1 MILTCA
7 LNGQEIVFL
16 TQPSTTRVGMNNLFE
31 VHYVIHNAS
40 GVESF
45 SIPNLTDFQVVGG
58 PNRSTQ
64 LNIGNG
70 ERTVTMEFAYIL
82 KPKRKGHCTV
92 PGAIAVVEG
101 GKQIRS
107 NNVGI
112 EVVDGN
118 VVQQKSQPNP
128 NNGRDPIQDFF
139 NDPFGD
145 DDIVKEMRR
154 QEQEIQEQ
162 FRRLQQRINQ
172 QGGISPFGATVAPEI
187 IDKEHLNENVFI
199 KVNVDKKKAILG
211 EQITASYKL
220 YTRLPVHMNITK
232 LPSLTGFWSQDFDLP
247 DPPQARGEVVNGK
260 PYTVYELKRTALF
273 PTQTGELELDP
284 VEAQSTEV
292 YANHEH
298 LVIRSNPVKVVIS
311 SLPEESKPS
320 AFNGAVGE
328 YRIESNIDKTELSTD
343 DVCTLTVRISGTGN
357 LKLISAP
364 IIHFPNT
371 VETFDVVADD
381 TITNTNNIIAGYK
394 TFTYRFQPKSAGNM
408 VIPSASFFYYD
419 TKENVYKEL
428 TTPVYTMHITPGNNH
443 DDPSNTVSLKDI
455 HDIQSG
461 PISLQRSSTWNLI
474 SSPLYWGGLSVPFLA
489 YLFVVGYK
497 RREDKL
503 NGNTTLLRN
512 RKANKI
518 ALQRLATAE
527 QYLKQSAQNSFYEE
541 TSKAVWLYLSDKM
554 NIPLSGLSKEVAARK
569 MLQYHI
575 PQDVQ
580 LELFRITDE
589 CEMALYAPDSGT
601 LRMQQTYMDAFK
613 LIGKLEEKLS

>member
-1 MILTCA
+1 
-7 LNGQEIVFL
+7 
-16 TQPSTTRVGMNNLFE
+16 
-31 VHYVIHNAS
+31 
-40 GVESF
+40 
-45 SIPNLTDFQVVGG
+45 
-58 PNRSTQ
+58 
-64 LNIGNG
+64 
-70 ERTVTMEFAYIL
+70 
-82 KPKRKGHCTV
+82 
-92 PGAIAVVEG
+92 
-101 GKQIRS
+101 
-107 NNVGI
+107 
-112 EVVDGN
+112 
-118 VVQQKSQPNP
+118 
-128 NNGRDPIQDFF
+128 
-139 NDPFGD
+139 
-145 DDIVKEMRR
+145 
-154 QEQEIQEQ
+154 
-162 FRRLQQRINQ
+162 
-172 QGGISPFGATVAPEI
+172 
-187 IDKEHLNENVFI
+187 
-199 KVNVDKKKAILG
+199 
-211 EQITASYKL
+211 
-220 YTRLPVHMNITK
+220 
-232 LPSLTGFWSQDFDLP
+232 
-247 DPPQARGEVVNGK
+247 
-260 PYTVYELKRTALF
+260 
-273 PTQTGELELDP
+273 
-284 VEAQSTEV
+284 
-292 YANHEH
+292 
-298 LVIRSNPVKVVIS
+298 
-311 SLPEESKPS
+311 
-320 AFNGAVGE
+320 
-328 YRIESNIDKTELSTD
+328 
-343 DVCTLTVRISGTGN
+343 
-357 LKLISAP
+357 
-364 IIHFPNT
+364 
-371 VETFDVVADD
+371 
-381 TITNTNNIIAGYK
+381 
-394 TFTYRFQPKSAGNM
+394 M